1 MRQNTVLRYVF
12 KGIGV
17 ERLIKNVLSIVKHLD
32 QWTAA
37 AEIAG
42 RILAVDQTV
51 VTRER
56 SNHVAQTELSGLGVE
71 PQTAGTAALSSEP
84 SFLTQTMD
92 DLNDMIAG
100 PADALSNFRHR
111 RTVLRRAC
119 AEVHQH
125 AKRQVGETGN
135 VHGRK

>member
-42 RILAVDQTV
+42 RILAVD
-51 VTRER
+51 
-56 SNHVAQTELSGLGVE
+56 
-71 PQTAGTAALSSEP
+71 
-84 SFLTQTMD
+84 
-92 DLNDMIAG
+92 
-100 PADALSNFRHR
+100 
-111 RTVLRRAC
+111 
-119 AEVHQH
+119 
-125 AKRQVGETGN
+125 
-135 VHGRK
+135 

>member
-51 VTRER
+51 VPLER
-56 SNHVAQTELSGLGVE
+56 SNHVAQAELSGLRVE
-71 PQTAGTAALSSEP
+71 PQAAGTAALS
-84 SFLTQTMD
+84 
-92 DLNDMIAG
+92 G
-100 PADALSNFRHR
+100 
-111 RTVLRRAC
+111 
-119 AEVHQH
+119 
-125 AKRQVGETGN
+125 
-135 VHGRK
+135 

>member
-51 VTRER
+51 VTLER

-84 SFLTQTMD
+84 SLLTQTMD
-92 DLNDMIAG
+92 
-100 PADALSNFRHR
+100 ADALSNFRHR

>member
-17 ERLIKNVLSIVKHLD
+17 ERLIKNVLSIVKYLD

-51 VTRER
+51 VTLER
-56 SNHVAQTELSGLGVE
+56 SNHA
-71 PQTAGTAALSSEP
+71 AGASFTP
-84 SFLTQTMD
+84 S
-92 DLNDMIAG
+92 
-100 PADALSNFRHR
+100 PP
-111 RTVLRRAC
+111 
-119 AEVHQH
+119 
-125 AKRQVGETGN
+125 
-135 VHGRK
+135 